1 MATMSGHEASVGLD
15 VEASNQEAFKGGGA
29 KGEQSLIVLASDLVV
44 DPRSFGLT
52 STHSSV
58 HEVPDSDFEDC
69 AGGRGGDDD
78 FSDLE
83 QLEVLRREGFDVK
96 GRQIVRIVG
105 KFLPAPVIDGGRL
118 KAYVLQKLQ
127 QELQPGP
134 FVIMYF
140 HTAVQRNDNSPG
152 MRTLRDIYESLPIVM
167 KQRLESVYI
176 LHPGLRSRLLIA
188 TLGRF
193 FLSEGFYSKV
203 VYINRL
209 EFLVDYVKKGQ
220 VEIPEFVFEHDKEL
234 ELRPLMDYGLEVD
247 PLQYNDM
254 PLGSSYPRHSLR

>member
-15 VEASNQEAFKGGGA
+15 VEASNQKAFKGGGA

-83 QLEVLRREGFDVK
+83 QLEVLRLEGFDVK

-105 KFLPAPVIDGGRL
+105 KFLPGTKHSTSI
-118 KAYVLQKLQ
+118 
-127 QELQPGP
+127 
-134 FVIMYF
+134 
-140 HTAVQRNDNSPG
+140 
-152 MRTLRDIYESLPIVM
+152 SLA
-167 KQRLESVYI
+167 L
-176 LHPGLRSRLLIA
+176 
-188 TLGRF
+188 
-193 FLSEGFYSKV
+193 
-203 VYINRL
+203 
-209 EFLVDYVKKGQ
+209 
-220 VEIPEFVFEHDKEL
+220 
-234 ELRPLMDYGLEVD
+234 
-247 PLQYNDM
+247 
-254 PLGSSYPRHSLR
+254 